1 MGGVLTILLDIF
13 EIAEQLS
20 LSTGFTVEAILSGEA
35 IAAATT
41 EAAWL
46 IEIEAVDVAG
56 LSALEALTLTGLSTE
71 EFSLLSA
78 LPTALNNAI
87 GMGIFFQTVT
97 GASAVIAAGVT
108 TFGYS
113 KEVPVV
119 NMALTPWFPQVDY
132 LFPGLTS
139 FSYYLN
145 AVLDWGESLF
155 HAVGREIWRNIMRQ
169 ATLQIGHTSTAIA
182 VRGSNQLQHMI
193 AQIAENAR
201 WALTTGPVHVYTSL
215 QDYYREL
222 PGINPIQLR
231 QQFRGRGEVPPTRE
245 QFEYQEQV
253 RYRRE
258 IGQGSEP
265 RSGHY
270 VEHYTAPGGANQRVT
285 QDWMLPLILGLYGDL
300 TPTWE
305 KELSKLEKEEDG
317 PSKKK
322 ARVRSLSCKKNVSQT
337 RSRSQTPCKR
347 RRRSSRS

>member
-13 EIAEQLS
+13 ELAEQLS
-20 LSTGFTVEAILSGEA
+20 LSTGFTVDAILSGEA

-56 LSALEALTLTGLSTE
+56 LGALEALTLTGLSAE

-87 GMGIFFQTVT
+87 GIGIFFQTVT
-97 GASAVIAAGVT
+97 GASAVVAAGVT

-113 KEVPVV
+113 KEVPLVS
-119 NMALTPWFPQVDY
+119 MALTPWFPQVDY
-132 LFPGLTS
+132 LFPGLSS

-145 AVLDWGESLF
+145 AALDWGESLF

-169 ATLQIGHTSTAIA
+169 ATQQIGYTSRALA
-182 VRGSNQLQHMI
+182 VRGTNEFQHML

-201 WALTTGPVHVYTSL
+201 WALTNGPIHIYSSVEE
-215 QDYYREL
+215 YYRGL
-222 PGINPIQLR
+222 PSVNPIQLR
-231 QQFRGRGEVPPTRE
+231 QQYRSRGELPPTRE

-253 RYRRE
+253 RLRRE
-258 IGQGSEP
+258 IGGSEP

-270 VEHYTAPGGANQRVT
+270 VQHYAAPGGANQRVS
-285 QDWMLPLILGLYGDL
+285 QDWMLPLILGLYGDI

-305 KELSKLEKEEDG
+305 KELSKLEKEEYG
-317 PSKKK
+317 PPKKK
-322 ARVRSLSCKKNVSQT
+322 ARVRSMSCKKNLSNT
-337 RSRSQTPCKR
+337 RSRSQTPCQR
-347 RRRSSRS
+347 RGRSSRS